1 MPSTAIAKATQH
13 DEKVKCY
20 YVLAMV
26 SPETKTHEH
35 GASNTRLSRGMRLI
49 YSEDVDA
56 EAVPPRWPPT
66 PESLIVDEP
75 TYEVAVV
82 PVTSI
87 AMVSFEDIKVDIL
100 LFCCALELDERV
112 SRSIARK

>member
-1 MPSTAIAKATQH
+1 MPSTAIAKVIQQ

-35 GASNTRLSRGMRLI
+35 GASTTRLLRGMRLI
-49 YSEDVDA
+49 FSEDVDA

-66 PESLIVDEP
+66 PESLLVDEP
-75 TYEVAVV
+75 TYELAAV

-87 AMVSFEDIKVDIL
+87 AMVSFEDIKVNIL
-100 LFCCALELDERV
+100 L
-112 SRSIARK
+112 SG